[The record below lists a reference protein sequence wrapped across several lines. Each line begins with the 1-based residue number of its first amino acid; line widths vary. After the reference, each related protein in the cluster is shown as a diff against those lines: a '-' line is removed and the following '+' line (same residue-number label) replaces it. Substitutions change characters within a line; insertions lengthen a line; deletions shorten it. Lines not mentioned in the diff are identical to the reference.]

1 MYWSQVRVLAGPP
14 KNIKNTTLSLKL
26 LSLIIFLNLLCF
38 YKIMNLKIKV
48 LPKYAYLASSSIAFI
63 FFCYFAYKAF
73 IAYLIHKELYGDG
86 MDVLVSLRAAL
97 AGIMFLL
104 ILLFFQFIKIKDLK
118 SQRTIL
124 RGIFI
129 AWSSLFI
136 ILIIVNANLIYFI
149 SLSGI
154 AALINLISLFSL
166 VDLIKEERNTL
177 TEKEIYLLQ
186 KLANKK

>member
-1 MYWSQVRVLAGPP
+1 M
-14 KNIKNTTLSLKL
+14 
-26 LSLIIFLNLLCF
+26 
-38 YKIMNLKIKV
+38 KIKIKV
-48 LPKYAYLASSSIAFI
+48 LPKYAYLASSGIAFI
-63 FFCYFAYKAF
+63 FLCFFAYKAF
-73 IAYLIHKELYGDG
+73 VAYLIHKELYGDG

-104 ILLFFQFIKIKDLK
+104 IILFFQFIKIKDLQ

-124 RGIFI
+124 RVILIG
-129 AWSSLFI
+129 WSSLFI
-136 ILIIVNANLIYFI
+136 TLIILNLNLIYFI
-149 SLSGI
+149 VFSGI

-177 TEKEIYLLQ
+177 TDKEIYLLQ

>member
-1 MYWSQVRVLAGPP
+1 M
-14 KNIKNTTLSLKL
+14 
-26 LSLIIFLNLLCF
+26 
-38 YKIMNLKIKV
+38 KIKIKV
-48 LPKYAYLASSSIAFI
+48 LPKYVYLVSSGIAFI
-63 FFCYFAYKAF
+63 FFCFFAYKAF
-73 IAYLIHKELYGDG
+73 VAYLIHKELYGDG
-86 MDVLVSLRAAL
+86 MDILVSLRAAL

-124 RGIFI
+124 RGMFI